1 MNIYYELYKLKYKIP
16 KNTYRTILGQL
27 KAGDFKGASKG
38 IERIKKRLGG
48 TENGN
53 QQIQCRGLL

>member
-38 IERIKKRLGG
+38 IERLKIKY
-48 TENGN
+48 GN
-53 QQIQCRGLL
+53 SES